1 MIFAWQLTVR
11 ADGRLTADGLA
22 PSLIRWEGAHPVERL
37 PDVGVTFE
45 SLELEHP
52 RAAEVQR
59 QLDLLGLPFRCTEAP
74 APRIVAHLNTPAGKR
89 TISSTEPIH

>member
-1 MIFAWQLTVR
+1 
-11 ADGRLTADGLA
+11 
-22 PSLIRWEGAHPVERL
+22 VERL
-37 PDVGVTFE
+37 PDAGVTLE

-74 APRIVAHLNTPAGKR
+74 APRIAAVLKTPAGKR
-89 TISSTEPIH
+89 TLSSAEPIR